1 MNMNYTLIFIANVYM
16 ILKNRN
22 IKMADFEKEIQV
34 SPGYLSRC
42 KNGKRKISIDTA
54 LLICQHLDI
63 EFKTLIDPKLC
74 FFF

>member
-1 MNMNYTLIFIANVYM
+1 MNYTLIFITNVYI

-22 IKMADFEKEIQV
+22 IKMEDFEKEIQV

-42 KNGKRKISIDTA
+42 KNGKRRISIDTA
-54 LLICQHLDI
+54 LQICQYLNI
-63 EFKTLIDPKLC
+63 EFETLIDPKLC